1 MLLLPLSVGQV
12 IGVVLAVVL
21 GLIALAAWIWLIVN
35 VIRRPDLSGGA
46 KAAWIIVALIFPLL
60 TVIVY
65 LIVGRAGRR

>member
-46 KAAWIIVALIFPLL
+46 KAAWIIFALIFPLL